1 LNVLSFFD
9 GFKKMSPIPHQRV
22 KRPDLVRMGQ
32 SREMS
37 WREEESRRGM
47 RDEEVVVVWSEGK
60 CGKREEGRSGIR
72 VEKEAE

>member
-1 LNVLSFFD
+1 
-9 GFKKMSPIPHQRV
+9 
-22 KRPDLVRMGQ
+22 MGQ

-47 RDEEVVVVWSEGK
+47 GDEEVVVVWSEGK
-60 CGKREEGRSGIR
+60 YGKREEGRSGIR